1 MFPELAGEFP
11 NHAVDYPAKDRRKLK
26 ERANDKEP
34 GAFVYEDTF
43 DLPYGTFDIKLMFAS
58 KNKPIE
64 EVEMKPLPEYE
75 KMVFCDKC
83 DPVPR
88 SMDQLR

>member
-11 NHAVDYPAKDRRKLK
+11 NHAVDYPAESTTKIN
-26 ERANDKEP
+26 EREKEP
-34 GAFVYEDTF
+34 NVFVYEYTF
-43 DLPYGTFDIKLMFAS
+43 DVPYGTFEIKLMQGN

-64 EVEMKPLPEYE
+64 EVDLKPIPEGE

>member
-1 MFPELAGEFP
+1 M
-11 NHAVDYPAKDRRKLK
+11 
-26 ERANDKEP
+26 
-34 GAFVYEDTF
+34 FVYEYTF
-43 DLPYGTFDIKLMFAS
+43 DVPYGTFEIKLMQGN
-58 KNKPIE
+58 KNKNPNTTITIE
-64 EVEMKPLPEYE
+64 EVDLKPIPEGE